1 MLEPVTQPLVLQTLL
16 LATRTMTPLL
26 MALQPATLLVAL
38 LLLVRLTTMPL
49 LLVQGLS
56 EPVWCFRRFY
66 RYIGYDRQR

>member
-49 LLVQGLS
+49 LLVQGLLRTS
-56 EPVWCFRRFY
+56 LVLPAL
-66 RYIGYDRQR
+66 RQVHRV